1 MRNAD
6 GRRDLSL
13 IRASG
18 STARVLNLAL
28 CYERFGDTEDYQ
40 NKPMFKNKRLNRALI
55 LKHVVRPHERDLFT
69 RPVTSATKVILP
81 YAAKELELGGVSFMV
96 GERRFEKVMRDTVE
110 GYDDEAAFM
119 ADAELLRVLG
129 SLPSF
134 DPFLMRERLRH
145 MGVDPSRAY
154 FDLAEADVARMRA
167 FVGKEIS
174 QLINLAFAT
183 GGREAGDLSQRLAEK
198 LMTDETAKSLDPLRE
213 TLRLSGEEYIEGV
226 FAWKG
231 FLYYK
236 WLMAELRP
244 QLEAFRPRFA
254 GLRVSQS
261 TAEERRELA
270 ESRREILTQMDMA
283 LRRVD
288 ETLLQ
293 YGEAFAALAEG
304 QPSAFRNF
312 LLRAPSLFIPIGE
325 AVGVVRHI
333 DSFWRFRFP
342 DAATPIMDADETIEV
357 LHEFETTLAST
368 EFVKAPAP
376 AAAA

>member
-198 LMTDETAKSLDPLRE
+198 LMTDETAKSLDPQI
-213 TLRLSGEEYIEGV
+213 G
-226 FAWKG
+226 
-231 FLYYK
+231 
-236 WLMAELRP
+236 
-244 QLEAFRPRFA
+244 
-254 GLRVSQS
+254 
-261 TAEERRELA
+261 
-270 ESRREILTQMDMA
+270 
-283 LRRVD
+283 
-288 ETLLQ
+288 
-293 YGEAFAALAEG
+293 
-304 QPSAFRNF
+304 
-312 LLRAPSLFIPIGE
+312 RAH
-325 AVGVVRHI
+325 V
-333 DSFWRFRFP
+333 
-342 DAATPIMDADETIEV
+342 
-357 LHEFETTLAST
+357 
-368 EFVKAPAP
+368 
-376 AAAA
+376 